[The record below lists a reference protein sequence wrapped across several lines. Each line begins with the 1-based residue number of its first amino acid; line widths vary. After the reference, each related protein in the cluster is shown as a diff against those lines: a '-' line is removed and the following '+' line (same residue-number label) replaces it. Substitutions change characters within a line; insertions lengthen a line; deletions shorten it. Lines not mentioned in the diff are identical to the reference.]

1 MALQDKYS
9 ELINA
14 ARSEGVQNLQVREQN
29 GVLYIDGTAS
39 STASK
44 DKLWQVYNRIDP
56 DYRSA
61 DVVMNLES
69 YDTGTTTTTSE
80 EYEVVKGDTLSGI
93 GKRLGKNWKEIYE
106 ANRDVIDDPDMIQ
119 VGWKLKIP
127 Q

>member
-9 ELINA
+9 EIIKA

-29 GVLYIDGTAS
+29 GVLYIDSTAS

-106 ANRDVIDDPDMIQ
+106 ANRDLIDDPDMIQ